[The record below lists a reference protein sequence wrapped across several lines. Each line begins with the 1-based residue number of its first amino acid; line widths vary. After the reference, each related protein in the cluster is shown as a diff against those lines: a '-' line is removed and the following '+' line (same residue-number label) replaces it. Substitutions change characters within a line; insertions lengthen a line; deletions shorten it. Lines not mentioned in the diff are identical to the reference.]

1 MDIRKGGMN
10 MANKKPNISEER
22 VAHKQ
27 SFEWRGVIMPNGKT
41 AGENADKAKNKKPP
55 QKKK

>member
-1 MDIRKGGMN
+1 

-41 AGENADKAKNKKPP
+41 AGENADKAKGKKPP